1 MIFSTTSIGR
11 HDTRFSYILP
21 RERTLRNVENL
32 GESIG
37 KQGLQI
43 RRIKI
48 GQKWDV
54 CLVSSKS
61 GMRMR
66 RRAGEKPGIGSQPPR
81 SVRYKL

>member
-1 MIFSTTSIGR
+1 MIPWL
-11 HDTRFSYILP
+11 SYVLP

-54 CLVSSKS
+54 CLVGSKS

-66 RRAGEKPGIGSQPPR
+66 RRAGEKPGIGSERPK
-81 SVRYKL
+81 SSKVDNK

>member
-1 MIFSTTSIGR
+1 MIPWL
-11 HDTRFSYILP
+11 SYILP

-54 CLVSSKS
+54 CLLVPKV
-61 GMRMR
+61 
-66 RRAGEKPGIGSQPPR
+66 E
-81 SVRYKL
+81 